1 MIKVLLI
8 GSGAREHAIA
18 HALKLAKEDVELF
31 VYGSSLNPG
40 IKELAADYKV
50 GPLKSNTA
58 MASYASLAHVDL
70 AIVGPENPLAEGIS
84 DVLGQV
90 GIPCVGPTKQLAQI
104 ETSKSFAR
112 DLLTEYKINGCPKYK
127 FFVNEMGLKEYLMEL
142 GDNFVIKADG
152 LMGGKGVLVSGDHF
166 NGQAEG
172 LKLAIEFIKNGSQV
186 LIEEKLI
193 GQEFSLMSFCD
204 GDHLIHM
211 PAVQDHKRALTGDK
225 GANTGG
231 MGSYSCA
238 DFSLP
243 FLDEDDIAAAQKTNE
258 ATALSLKKKFG
269 VGYKGIL
276 YGGFMA
282 TQTGVKLIEYNA
294 RFGDPEAMNVLSLF
308 SERTFPANPAPDFL
322 QVCQAIVNGTLNKVK
337 MDLKKQATV
346 VKYIVPE
353 GYPESPVINQII
365 DVSKVDQAKVRLF
378 YGSVD
383 QKADGLYLGGSR
395 ALAVVATAD
404 DVDQAEKIVETE
416 IKKITGPVFHREDI
430 GTSELIEKRVKMM
443 KELRS

>member
-1 MIKVLLI
+1 MIKILLI

-18 HALKLAKEDVELF
+18 HALKLAKEEVELF
-31 VYGSSLNPG
+31 VYGSNLNPG

-90 GIPCVGPTKQLAQI
+90 GVPCVGPTKQLAQI
-104 ETSKSFAR
+104 ETRKSFAR

-127 FFVNEMGLKEYLMEL
+127 FFANEAGLKEYLAEL

-152 LMGGKGVLVSGDHF
+152 LMGGKGVLVAGDHF

-172 LKLAIEFIKNGSQV
+172 LKLAIDFIKNGSQV

-204 GDHLIHM
+204 GDHLIHL
-211 PAVQDHKRALTGDK
+211 PAVQDHKRALAGDK
-225 GANTGG
+225 GPNTGG

-238 DFSLP
+238 NFSLP
-243 FLDEDDIAAAQKTNE
+243 FLDSDDLQTAQKTNE
-258 ATALSLKKKFG
+258 AVSMALKKKFG
-269 VGYKGIL
+269 IGYKGIL

-282 TQTGVKLIEYNA
+282 TADGIKLIEYNA

-308 SERTFPANPAPDFL
+308 SERTFPTNPAPDFL
-322 QVCQAIVNGTLNKVK
+322 QICQAMVAGTLDKIK
-337 MDLKKQATV
+337 LALKKQATV
-346 VKYIVPE
+346 VKYVVPE
-353 GYPESPVINQII
+353 GYPDSPVKDQII
-365 DVSKVDQAKVRLF
+365 DVSKVDQSKVKLF

-383 QKADGLYLGGSR
+383 QKADGLYLMGSR
-395 ALAVVATAD
+395 AAAVVAVAES
-404 DVDQAEKIVETE
+404 VAEAEKIVENE
-416 IKKITGPVFHREDI
+416 IKKITGPVVHRSDI
-430 GTSELIEKRVKMM
+430 GTSELIGKRVKMM